1 MVASG
6 RANLCTLS
14 HRADH
19 AVLPSVHVVDMRL
32 ERKAQRVDGVMSHKA
47 LDAIADRV
55 QRGEGTLVFL
65 NRRGYAASMQCED
78 CGDVPMCTN
87 CDVALT
93 YHKHAAQLKCHYCGY
108 AEPSRTACYVCGSV
122 DLVESGSGTQ
132 QIEELVRTAVE
143 QRIGRTLRVDR
154 LDADR
159 TSRKGEHR
167 AILERFQRGEI
178 DVLIGTQMI
187 AKGLDIARVSLVVV
201 VNADQLLH
209 RLDFRATERTVQML
223 TQLAGRAGRSASSH
237 GEMYIQT
244 SSPDHPAIEAAVLG
258 ERSPEALRAWE
269 QTEMSL
275 RRDTSYPPYSRFV
288 RLEVGSLDESR
299 SSEHAKILAALIP
312 PSSPIYV
319 RLDPTTPPIARIRNM
334 YRNVIIIKNDKAADP
349 AGTELRSVLRG
360 ALDVY
365 YREYASSHVHVTVDI
380 DAHGTF

>member
-1 MVASG
+1 
-6 RANLCTLS
+6 
-14 HRADH
+14 
-19 AVLPSVHVVDMRL
+19 
-32 ERKAQRVDGVMSHKA
+32 
-47 LDAIADRV
+47 
-55 QRGEGTLVFL
+55 
-65 NRRGYAASMQCED
+65 
-78 CGDVPMCTN
+78 
-87 CDVALT
+87 
-93 YHKHAAQLKCHYCGY
+93 
-108 AEPSRTACYVCGSV
+108 
-122 DLVESGSGTQ
+122 
-132 QIEELVRTAVE
+132 
-143 QRIGRTLRVDR
+143 
-154 LDADR
+154 
-159 TSRKGEHR
+159 
-167 AILERFQRGEI
+167 
-178 DVLIGTQMI
+178 
-187 AKGLDIARVSLVVV
+187 
-201 VNADQLLH
+201 
-209 RLDFRATERTVQML
+209 
-223 TQLAGRAGRSASSH
+223 
-237 GEMYIQT
+237 MYIQT